1 MLPINIL
8 FLYLELYPTNVRNI
22 GVGIGSMSGRIGGIL
37 APQISKLGIYYSW
50 LPNTIVGI
58 LGIVA
63 GLIR

>member
-1 MLPINIL
+1 MRRNKLLI
-8 FLYLELYPTNVRNI
+8 ELYPTNVRNI

-50 LPNTIVGI
+50 LPNAIVGL

-63 GLIR
+63 LFVR